1 MVVGSLLSVC
11 AMHHTI
17 GNEESSLE
25 DAQVLPSHTDIL
37 NTSSK
42 MKGSSLSHVGSTV
55 TNCNSWIYG

>member
-1 MVVGSLLSVC
+1 
-11 AMHHTI
+11 MHHTI